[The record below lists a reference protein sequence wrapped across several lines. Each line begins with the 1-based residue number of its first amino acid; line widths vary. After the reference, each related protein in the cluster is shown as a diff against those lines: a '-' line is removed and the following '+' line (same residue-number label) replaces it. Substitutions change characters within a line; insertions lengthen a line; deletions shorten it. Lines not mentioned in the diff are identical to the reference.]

1 MTKLFDMGLYRVGLR
16 RVKVA
21 GLFSAIVTVVGSAV
35 FPIIQMIRPKYSDI
49 LDYTDSFSISSE
61 VYAPF
66 LWGLILLAP
75 CIMASMFSFL
85 TNRRDSDFY
94 HSLPYRRTTLYVSFL
109 AAAMTWIWGIL
120 LVTITVCGG
129 LWLAVGPS
137 VTLSWATV
145 GKTILLFG
153 VATLT
158 TAALIPAA
166 LSATGTGVSAAALY
180 VTVMLVPKFTVWM
193 FVKCLTERATALYI
207 PEKTLGYLSF
217 GLFEPFA
224 MIRGFDVVPIVYST
238 VLSLIFVVL
247 GGVLFRLRRSEV
259 AGVPAPN
266 RLLQVI
272 YRTAFTLPLLLVIV
286 YLVFI
291 NATSTSVSLIV
302 VLSVTALVIYYLY
315 ELLTTKKIRSML
327 AATKFV
333 WLLPA
338 IVLLFWGGVMLTSN
352 GVINATPQSAD
363 EIDHVRIACDCS
375 DKNAVLYFHI
385 AETPI
390 YDEEIKSLVIKSY
403 VKSGA
408 SWTDS
413 YYSSGISTVEITT
426 TDGQRIMRKIHTT
439 DILLDRIQSY
449 CASKSDTMRLEPEY
463 CSYVGSLRY
472 PSEDGYT
479 IIAPYPTRNFPQMRG
494 PVDALLS
501 TFIEEYNA
509 LPPDE
514 RRELN
519 SSKIYGTICIRF
531 APRQSWPYPLKDQD
545 VYFNISE
552 ELTPRSYRCLLEFRA
567 SMDNLRG
574 VG

>member
-21 GLFSAIVTVVGSAV
+21 GLFSAIVTVVGSAI
-35 FPIIQMIRPKYSDI
+35 FPIIQMIRPRYSDI
-49 LDYTDSFSISSE
+49 LDYTVSLPITY
-61 VYAPF
+61 VIYAPF

-85 TNRRDSDFY
+85 INRRDSDFY

-109 AAAMTWIWGIL
+109 AAAMTWIWGIM
-120 LVTITVCGG
+120 LVTVAVCGG
-129 LWLAVGPS
+129 LWLAVGPV

-145 GKTILLFG
+145 GRTILLFG

-158 TAALIPAA
+158 TAAFVPAA

-180 VTVMLVPKFTVWM
+180 MAVMLVPKFTVWM

-207 PEKTLGYLSF
+207 PEKMLGYLSF

-238 VLSLIFVVL
+238 VLSLAFIAL
-247 GGVLFRLRRSEV
+247 GGVLFRLRRSEA
-259 AGVPAPN
+259 AGTPAPN

-286 YLVFI
+286 YLIFLD
-291 NATSTSVSLIV
+291 ATSSSVSLIV
-302 VLSVTALVIYYLY
+302 VLSVTSLVIYYLY

-338 IVLLFWGGVMLTSN
+338 ILLLFWGGVMLTSN
-352 GVINATPQSAD
+352 GVINTTPQSAD
-363 EIDHVRIACDCS
+363 EIDYVRIACDYS
-375 DKNAVLYFHI
+375 DKNAVLYFNI
-385 AETPI
+385 AETPVD
-390 YDEEIKSLVIKSY
+390 DEEIKSLVIKSY

-408 SWTDS
+408 SWIDS
-413 YYSSGISTVEITT
+413 YYSSGIATVEITT
-426 TDGQRIMRKIHTT
+426 TGGRRVMRKIYMTEV
-439 DILLDRIQSY
+439 LFDRLQNY
-449 CASKSDTMRLEPEY
+449 CDSKIDTMRLEPEY
-463 CSYVGSLRY
+463 CSYVSSLRY
-472 PSEDGYT
+472 PSAGGYT
-479 IIAPYPTRNFPQMRG
+479 SIVPYPTRNFPQTRE
-494 PVDALLS
+494 PTAALLS
-501 TFIEEYNA
+501 AFIEEYNA
-509 LPPDE
+509 MSPDE
-514 RRELN
+514 RRELD

-531 APRQSWPYPLKDQD
+531 APRQSWPYPLKEQD

-552 ELTPRSYRCLLEFRA
+552 ELTPRSYRCLLEFQE
-567 SMDNLRG
+567 SMN
-574 VG
+574 

>member
-21 GLFSAIVTVVGSAV
+21 GLFSAIVTVVGSAI
-35 FPIIQMIRPKYSDI
+35 FPIIRMIQPRYSDI
-49 LDYTDSFSISSE
+49 LDYIDSFSITSE

-94 HSLPYRRTTLYVSFL
+94 HSLPYRRTTLYVSFF

-120 LVTITVCGG
+120 LVTVAVCGG

-137 VTLSWATV
+137 VMLSWATV

-158 TAALIPAA
+158 TAAFIPAA

-180 VTVMLVPKFTVWM
+180 IAVMLVPKFSVWI

-207 PEKTLGYLSF
+207 PEKALGYLSF

-238 VLSLIFVVL
+238 VLSLIFVVF
-247 GGVLFRLRRSEV
+247 GSVLFRLRRSEV

-286 YLVFI
+286 YLIFI

-315 ELLTTKKIRSML
+315 ELITTKKIRSML

-333 WLLPA
+333 WVLPA
-338 IVLLFWGGVMLTSN
+338 IVLMFWGGVMLTSN

-363 EIDHVRIACDCS
+363 EIDHVRIACGCS
-375 DKNAVLYFHI
+375 DKNAVLYFNI
-385 AETPI
+385 AETSI
-390 YDEEIKSLVIKSY
+390 YDEEIKSLVVDSYLKSDEPWLD
-403 VKSGA
+403 A
-408 SWTDS
+408 
-413 YYSSGISTVEITT
+413 YYSSGISTAEITT
-426 TDGQRIMRKIHTT
+426 TDGRRIMRKILTT

-449 CASKSDTMRLEPEY
+449 CDSKANTMRLEPEY

-472 PSEDGYT
+472 PSSDGHT
-479 IIAPYPTRNFPQMRG
+479 IIVPYPTRNFPQTRK
-494 PVDALLS
+494 PVDTLLS

-509 LPPDE
+509 LTPDE
-514 RRELN
+514 RRELV
-519 SSKIYGTICIRF
+519 STKIFGTICICF
-531 APRQSWPYPLKDQD
+531 APRQSWSYPFKAQN

-552 ELTPRSYRCLLEFRA
+552 ELTPRSYRCLLEFQE
-567 SMDNLRG
+567 SMN
-574 VG
+574 